1 MISIKSITPS
11 LEMVSILV
19 GAVCLSAF
27 ITSLVLRKFKT
38 IGIDRPDQDRKKH
51 EVPTPRLG
59 GLPIYITMMA
69 GFGLMALLK
78 PTFLDEWWPLI
89 LTNTLIFAIGFLDD
103 IRPLGAR
110 VKLLGQIGA
119 ACILYA
125 LGVSIEDLTN
135 PFRGGAHFD
144 LGPWSFPVTILWL
157 ISIPNII
164 NLIDGMDGLA
174 TGFGIFL
181 CMTLA
186 FVGHFNGIAD
196 VVLMSVVMS
205 GALSGFLVY
214 NYPPARIF
222 LGDGGAYLIG
232 FYVASSSLL
241 SSQKSSIL
249 AAVLVMMVALGVPI
263 LDTFLAI
270 LRRAVRG
277 VPIFRADAEH
287 MHHRLVLLGFS
298 KARAL
303 IAMYS
308 ISVVLS
314 LIGIAIF
321 IRRGFSLPI
330 VGAAL
335 FLLGLLVVRYLG
347 YIRSWSKLRAQI
359 NLALK
364 LRRHML
370 FAGAYARVAEWEAE
384 RCDSAGEFARE
395 IKHALERVNLKT
407 EAGQETLPLKV
418 SLVAGA
424 QCRLYYIPH
433 PQKTA
438 ERWAAKA
445 DAFAPAL
452 NCAIERW
459 GLLLP
464 GLEIIPAEAANGKF
478 VISSEDRS

>member
-11 LEMVSILV
+11 LQMISILAGSV
-19 GAVCLSAF
+19 GLSAY
-27 ITSLVLRKFKT
+27 ITALVLRKFKT

-51 EVPTPRLG
+51 ENPTPRLG

-78 PTFLDEWWPLI
+78 PRFLDEWWPLI
-89 LTNTLIFAIGFLDD
+89 LTNTLVFAIGFLDD
-103 IRPLGAR
+103 LKPLGAK

-144 LGPWSFPVTILWL
+144 LGLLSFPVTILWL

-174 TGFGIFL
+174 TGFGLFL

-186 FVGHFNGIAD
+186 FIGHFNGIAD

-232 FYVASSSLL
+232 FFIASSSLL

-263 LDTFLAI
+263 LDTLLAI

-277 VPIFRADAEH
+277 MPIFRADAEH
-287 MHHRLVLLGFS
+287 MHHRLVMIGFS
-298 KARAL
+298 KGRAL

-308 ISVVLS
+308 ISLVLS

-321 IRRGFSLPI
+321 VRRGLSMPI
-330 VGAAL
+330 IGAIL
-335 FLLGLLVVRYLG
+335 FLLGLLAIRYLG
-347 YIRSWSKLRAQI
+347 YIRSWRELRAQI

-384 RCDSAGEFARE
+384 RCHSAEEFVTE
-395 IKHALERVNLKT
+395 IKHALNRVNLKT
-407 EAGQETLPLKV
+407 ESGPETMPLKV
-418 SLVAGA
+418 SLVSGA
-424 QCRLYYIPH
+424 QCRLYYIH
-433 PQKTA
+433 HHQKIA
-438 ERWAAKA
+438 DRWSAKA

-464 GLEIIPAEAANGKF
+464 GLEIIPAEKAPDKV
-478 VISSEDRS
+478 VISSDGGS